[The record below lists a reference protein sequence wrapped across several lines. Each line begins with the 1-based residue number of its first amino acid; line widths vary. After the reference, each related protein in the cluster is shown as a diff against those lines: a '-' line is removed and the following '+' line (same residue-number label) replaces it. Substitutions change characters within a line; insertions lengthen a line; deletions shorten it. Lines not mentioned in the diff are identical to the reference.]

1 MGKVRRIKFNESLQA
16 WISKP
21 MKTKVEKKWRKAGYI
36 SESDYLRDL
45 VRVDI
50 KN

>member
-1 MGKVRRIKFNESLQA
+1 MGKVRKIKLSKSLQT
-16 WISKP
+16 WITKP
-21 MKTKVEKKWRKAGYI
+21 MKTKVTKKWRDAGYV

-45 VRVDI
+45 VRVDL